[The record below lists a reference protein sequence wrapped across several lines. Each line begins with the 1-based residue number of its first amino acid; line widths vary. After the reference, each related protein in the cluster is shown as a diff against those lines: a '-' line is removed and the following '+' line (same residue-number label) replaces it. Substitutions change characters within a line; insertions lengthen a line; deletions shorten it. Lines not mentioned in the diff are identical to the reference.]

1 MFYVSK
7 GVRQRSKE
15 KQLGWDYSKMN
26 CGINCKDYFQILQ
39 MKINLWKLSLKITSP
54 GEAKPRQ
61 SANDFDS
68 YLKISFISHFQLYID
83 GH

>member
-26 CGINCKDYFQILQ
+26 CGINCKDYFQLLQ
-39 MKINLWKLSLKITSP
+39 MKINL
-54 GEAKPRQ
+54 
-61 SANDFDS
+61 
-68 YLKISFISHFQLYID
+68 
-83 GH
+83 